1 MGSEVRFVRPA
12 PAPTISALCRRLVP
26 SLMTGRGRQYGRA
39 ARLDSPLSRAGG
51 RGGGGGGG
59 QGGRLPPR
67 PRGGGGGG
75 ANISFCPTPRS
86 LEGAPRK
93 NCVENARDSITPNI
107 PLVETGQVRKIGVL
121 RLSKMVPPIQV
132 PSQIGLPTPNF
143 VSP

>member
-51 RGGGGGGG
+51 RGGGRGG
-59 QGGRLPPR
+59 QEGQLPSQPR
-67 PRGGGGGG
+67 SWGGG
-75 ANISFCPTPRS
+75 ANISFCPTPRN